1 MFHIYDIKLY
11 SLCHWVYQPWLLS
24 PTQIHNFHHFSQTL
38 PDWLYYGL
46 FALVYFT
53 FTFQVVRSVIQNNCV
68 RCQNICVW
76 CNITVLETSCK
87 YHLTWWIMPFVVAP
101 GIDFTNTWDFIR
113 LFSIY
118 ASTFWWW
125 NHLLSGFL
133 SVALRLVLLSTV
145 LLVATFCWSFSL
157 LSLTMWYCQWCFS
170 LMMFYLFC

>member
-46 FALVYFT
+46 FASVYFT

-68 RCQNICVW
+68 WCRNICVW
-76 CNITVLETSCK
+76 CNIIVLEVSCK
-87 YHLTWWIMPFVVAP
+87 YHLTWWIMPFVVAA
-101 GIDFTNTWDFIR
+101 GLILRILEISFVCLACMLQR
-113 LFSIY
+113 L
-118 ASTFWWW
+118 WWW

-133 SVALRLVLLSTV
+133 SVALRLMLLSTV
-145 LLVATFCWSFSL
+145 LLVANFCNIRPYFK
-157 LSLTMWYCQWCFS
+157 YNYNP
-170 LMMFYLFC
+170 FYVNYWKSKSVHF